1 MAEVTHDDDDGR
13 FSKVQNWQ
21 LSKLEARS
29 ADLKPFC
36 PLDET
41 DSDLICSRIFIVKL
55 IKLKTLQSN
64 KCVRWH
70 NVNTKMT

>member
-1 MAEVTHDDDDGR
+1 MTEVTHDDDGG

-29 ADLKPFC
+29 SVLKPFC

-41 DSDLICSRIFIVKL
+41 D
-55 IKLKTLQSN
+55 
-64 KCVRWH
+64 
-70 NVNTKMT
+70 